1 MARGRMLNT
10 SISASK
16 KMDEIASDT
25 ARLLAT
31 WTIAHLDLNGV
42 FYADPAMVRSMVFPR
57 RTDSLEAIE
66 GYLQDMARVGLI
78 VLFESG
84 GEMWQYWPGFEHNQ
98 PGLRRERERSQYP
111 MPPTCGQSADNLP
124 PTCGQ
129 DVAEMSAE
137 VKLTELNRNAPN
149 GAVLEDLPFADSP
162 ESPQKRPDQL
172 MWDALVDVCH
182 IKRVQE
188 STRGRLNKL
197 IAWLRGD
204 GYSADDVL
212 RFGEWWNSNDWRKQ
226 NQSMTVSLLES
237 KWGGWVDNGKPGAGA
252 TAPAPPPPK
261 VLEGGAVM
269 MPTATRRKEY
279 ER

>member
-137 VKLTELNRNAPN
+137 DNLTELNRIEKKVIAPPRPAASLTADSGLDEGF
-149 GAVLEDLPFADSP
+149 GAVQRLWEQSAGLLSKTNTDL
-162 ESPQKRPDQL
+162 L
-172 MWDALVDVCH
+172 GALCDEYGAAT
-182 IKRVQE
+182 VQE
-188 STRGRLNKL
+188 
-197 IAWLRGD
+197 A
-204 GYSADDVL
+204 
-212 RFGEWWNSNDWRKQ
+212 
-226 NQSMTVSLLES
+226 LLETV
-237 KWGGWVDNGKPGAGA
+237 KQIDRPKIKYLEAVLQNWRDGKRDKRDV
-252 TAPAPPPPK
+252 APATPPPK